1 MQRAAGQKTS
11 CLIRQLT
18 ESYMS
23 FSEQAAVGSM
33 RRYVLDFFR
42 ILFGIKAQKN
52 VGFWATPQE
61 SMDN

>member
-23 FSEQAAVGSM
+23 FSEQAAIGSM
-33 RRYVLDFFR
+33 RRCSLDFFC
-42 ILFGIKAQKN
+42 ILFCIKAQKN